1 MVANIKWI
9 IQKLAEKL
17 GYRIVARERDP
28 QTILRYLET
37 LPITIIVDVGAN
49 RGITCLTWLRAFPSA
64 HVHAVEAL
72 DRFRPDLE
80 RVASMY
86 PGRMTIW
93 QVAATDHQ
101 DEITFFVHEDHP
113 SSSSILSSTDQSHA
127 LMPFT
132 RKKST
137 ITVQGAR
144 LDEIL
149 DEAPFGRAEQ
159 IFLKLDVQ
167 GAELNALRGAEG
179 LLRRVICVLCEINL
193 TSLYEK
199 QADFVEIVEYLRQF
213 GLEFCG
219 VAEQF
224 HARDGHPIYL
234 DAVFLRP
241 ERH

>member
-1 MVANIKWI
+1 MPANIKLI

-17 GYRIVARERDP
+17 GYRIVARDRDP
-28 QTILRYLET
+28 QTFLRYVET
-37 LPITIIVDVGAN
+37 LPITTIVDVGAN
-49 RGITCLTWLRAFPSA
+49 RGATCLNWLRAFPSA
-64 HVHAVEAL
+64 RVHAVEAL
-72 DRFRPDLE
+72 DQFRPNLE
-80 RVASMY
+80 RIASMF

-93 QVAATDHQ
+93 QVAATDRRG
-101 DEITFFVHEDHP
+101 EITFFVHEDHP
-113 SSSSILSSTDQSHA
+113 SSSSILPSTDKSHA

-132 RKKST
+132 RKKSK

-144 LDEIL
+144 LDEML
-149 DEAPFGRAEQ
+149 DEATFDPAEQ

-167 GAELNALRGAEG
+167 GAELNVLRGAEG
-179 LLRRVICVLCEINL
+179 LLGRVICVLCEINL

-199 QADFVEIVEYLRQF
+199 QADFVDIVEYLRQF
-213 GLEFCG
+213 GLEFSG
-219 VAEQF
+219 VVEQF